1 VTDLHAI
8 QNVYFLGIGGIGM
21 SALARYFSIT
31 GMQVAGYDRTPTD
44 LTAELEKE
52 GIPVHFED
60 DPGLIPPAFL
70 TMENTLVVFTPAVPA
85 DHKELAFFRERQFH
99 VIKRAEMLG
108 LITRQK
114 KTVAV
119 SGTHGKTTVS
129 TMIAHLMAKS
139 GMGCNA
145 FLGGI
150 SRNFNSNLVLDPAS
164 AWVIAEADEF
174 DRSFLRLYPQVA
186 VVTAMDPD
194 HLDIYG
200 TAEEL
205 HAAFNIFVSQVHAD
219 GMLLMKKDIPLEK
232 KNMPAHVYTYS
243 LTDSS
248 ADFHASNIRLEKRKY
263 HFDLAGPGIKISN
276 ISLLHPGLVNVE
288 NAIAAT
294 ALASLL
300 GMKPDLIRT
309 SMESFEGI
317 RRRFEYH
324 VNTDNMVYIDDYAH
338 HPRELEATILSVREL
353 YPGKKI
359 TGIFQPHLYSR
370 TRDFAEGF
378 AKSLSLLDQLV
389 LLEIYPAREIPIE
402 GVDAAM
408 IFNKVEIKEKYMCSR
423 EQLLD
428 MLPTLRIEVL
438 ITLGAGDIDKMV
450 EPIRNFI
457 QTSSKP

>member
-1 VTDLHAI
+1 MADLNSI

-21 SALARYFSIT
+21 SALARYFNVT
-31 GMQVAGYDRTPTD
+31 GKQVGGYDRTPSD

-52 GIPVHFED
+52 GILVHFD
-60 DPGLIPPAFL
+60 DAPGSIPRAFRDKN
-70 TMENTLVVFTPAVPA
+70 NTLVVFTPAVPG
-85 DHKELAFFRERQFH
+85 DHKELTYFREHQFT
-99 VIKRAEMLG
+99 VLKRSEILG

-139 GMGCNA
+139 DKGCNA

-150 SRNFNSNLVLDPAS
+150 SRNFNSNLVLNPS
-164 AWVIAEADEF
+164 SEWVIAEADEF
-174 DRSFLRLYPQVA
+174 DRSFLRLFPQVA

-200 TAEEL
+200 NTEEL
-205 HAAFNIFVSQVHAD
+205 HAAFNSFVSQIHAD
-219 GMLLMKKDIPLEK
+219 GILLMKKGVPIEK

-243 LTDSS
+243 LNDTST
-248 ADFHASNIRLEKRKY
+248 DFHAGNIRLEKRKY
-263 HFDLAGPGIKISN
+263 FFDLIGPGIVIKD

-294 ALASLL
+294 AVAALL
-300 GMKPDLIRT
+300 GMTPELIRMT
-309 SMESFEGI
+309 METFEGI

-324 VNTDNMVYIDDYAH
+324 VNTGNIVYIDDYAH

-353 YPGKKI
+353 YPDKKI
-359 TGIFQPHLYSR
+359 TGVFQPHLYSR
-370 TRDFAEGF
+370 TRDFADGF

-389 LLEIYPAREIPIE
+389 LLDIYPAREVPIE
-402 GVDAAM
+402 GVNAAM
-408 IFNKVEIKEKYMCSR
+408 IYDKVEIKEKYLCSMDG
-423 EQLLD
+423 LMD
-428 MLPTLRIEVL
+428 MLQKLRVEVL

-450 EPIRNFI
+450 EPIK
-457 QTSSKP
+457 QHYAK